1 MKTKLIFDND
11 IPDDALQ
18 LKRCLIADDLVT
30 ALWEINRLK
39 KKLDQKFENT
49 DNSNND
55 VFDGIEESFSEIQ
68 KILDNWNINVEE
80 LVG

>member
-11 IPDDALQ
+11 DADDALQ
-18 LKRCLIADDLVT
+18 LKRCLASNHLVT
-30 ALWEINRLK
+30 ALWEISRLK

>member
-11 IPDDALQ
+11 DADDTLQ
-18 LKRCLIADDLVT
+18 LKRCLASNHLVT
-30 ALWEINRLK
+30 ALWEISRLK

-55 VFDGIEESFSEIQ
+55 VFDGIERCFEHFYKLLEEGGISIDEIYS
-68 KILDNWNINVEE
+68 
-80 LVG
+80 